1 MNEKMKKPWYKKVW
15 VWVLVVIAVF
25 ILIPTGGSD
34 EPISEEP
41 ETIVVDTAAAASE
54 TTEVE
59 PTESEVVEEVEEVE
73 ETEETNNTNEAV
85 ISTFSSL
92 IDLNYPNYKYSVYVE
107 EDIIH
112 VDIWQDGLANDLSTL
127 IIYDQLDAWYTL
139 VESTKF
145 YCGEMKELAETMGSD
160 FNVVWTWYDVVDEK
174 DTPFLAV
181 FNDTVMF
188 DMAEEIV
195 KQGD

>member
-34 EPISEEP
+34 EPVSEEP
-41 ETIVVDTAAAASE
+41 ETTIVDTAATSE

-92 IDLNYPNYKYSVYVE
+92 IDLNYPNYRYNVYVE

-145 YCGEMKELAETMGSD
+145 CCGEMKELAETMGSD